1 MSKQT
6 EQTIFLKFSLPSH
19 TKQPPSI
26 HRSNILTAVLEIII
40 GAVSIFVTTKIV
52 PWLKSKIDANK
63 LENVKEIVKSAVG
76 AAEQLWKDDSG
87 SGQTKLEYAT
97 DMINK
102 ALESKK
108 IKIDAD
114 LVRSYIEAAVLE
126 LNKI

>member
-1 MSKQT
+1 M
-6 EQTIFLKFSLPSH
+6 TINGVDV
-19 TKQPPSI
+19 
-26 HRSNILTAVLEIII
+26 SNILAAVLEIII
-40 GAVSIFVTTKIV
+40 GVVSIFVTTKIV